1 MRTSLNSHDEFLLT
15 LMRLRLGKLN
25 EDVGDRFDISPT
37 KSSFTFTIWIN
48 LLSKLLKN
56 VVAYLP
62 RKAIRDNLPEA
73 FIKTDN
79 NKCRAILDSAEV
91 FIERPKP
98 LDCQAA
104 TWSDYKHHH
113 TIKFLVGISPSVF
126 ITFLSSCYGG
136 RASDKFITKDSG
148 FYDLLERDDVVM
160 ADRGFHIQEGLLLTF
175 CNLQVPPGAQTK
187 THMTK
192 KEVQKT
198 KEIANL

>member
-1 MRTSLNSHDEFLLT
+1 M
-15 LMRLRLGKLN
+15 
-25 EDVGDRFDISPT
+25 
-37 KSSFTFTIWIN
+37 
-48 LLSKLLKN
+48 LKN

-160 ADRGFHIQEGLLLTF
+160 ADRGFQIQEDLLLHC
-175 CNLQVPPGAQTK
+175 CNLQVLPGAWTK
-187 THMTK
+187 SQMTK
-192 KEVQKT
+192 KRGRKDKRNCKFT
-198 KEIANL
+198 NSR